1 MNMLRAYL
9 FRVICGAVI
18 SAVILS
24 VPLQPPLKKIL
35 GFSCGCMMILL
46 TLSPLVGMDWDTCIE
61 QLPQVFDALPQEQ
74 VQSNEDLLRDLIA
87 KQTAEL
93 IEQTAEE
100 MDIRADAE
108 VGVQYDEAVG
118 SFVPYS
124 AEITVYASK
133 GSLDGLR
140 AFLTSELAIPEERQ
154 TWKLN

>member
-1 MNMLRAYL
+1 MSMLRAYL

-18 SAVILS
+18 SAVFLS
-24 VPLQPPLKKIL
+24 VPLQKPLKNIL

-46 TLSPLVGMDWDTCIE
+46 TLTPLVGIDWDACIE
-61 QLPQVFDALPQEQ
+61 QLPQVFETVPQEQ
-74 VQSNEDLLRDLIA
+74 VQSNEELLRDLIA
-87 KQTAEL
+87 EQTAEL

-100 MDIRADAE
+100 LGIRVDAE
-108 VGVQYDEAVG
+108 VGVQYDETVG

-124 AEITVYASK
+124 AEITVYESK

-154 TWKLN
+154 VWKLN